1 MGTVPSVDPC
11 LTLTGGI
18 FTFRMKLTLL
28 ILPLL
33 IGVAWGITAD
43 ISPYVFRIKRAPQDV
58 QPNTKIF
65 TSNSQ
70 VNSAAAG
77 ALFGSLLS
85 YGRTRCST
93 RAPGSRT
100 PTPSSLAATTTW
112 LRSRPAQ
119 WLDTELPSWQ
129 QPSLADV
136 ANICYSFY
144 IH

>member
-85 YGRTRCST
+85 YGQNQVFNPCTEAEHQHQVLWRQQQLGYIRG
-93 RAPGSRT
+93 RH
-100 PTPSSLAATTTW
+100 SSWIRSFPAGNNLPWRMW
-112 LRSRPAQ
+112 LIY
-119 WLDTELPSWQ
+119 
-129 QPSLADV
+129 DV
-136 ANICYSFY
+136 FI
-144 IH
+144 